1 MLSSAPA
8 RYTVPAFYTTESIRA
23 FFFEHDLN
31 GLHQVDKIEP
41 YRPISHIPRVH
52 LHALVVGGV
61 TPPAD
66 LPKSG
71 NAGRDEVVICNVVAV
86 FYNFLLYDGA
96 RSNETHLAADDV
108 ENLGELVKT
117 GAAKK
122 MSDARDARVVLEFKI
137 AFPLF
142 ARRRVLREVLCKA
155 RLRILDHRSKFIAR
169 ERFPVTSDAAM
180 RKGDR
185 PRIINIDGNGNRNH
199 DGRNQGEPQ
208 DAAHEIK
215 RPLDKAVKSA
225 VQIIMRL
232 EEDDLLADETDG
244 GEPPHGD
251 ADEIRRDNN
260 ARNEWL
266 NAIDEAHL
274 RVRVEPGR
282 GDHDIAHARGADDAL
297 CIVKTAEDGVFL
309 RERLADGMVVKE
321 SDEPIVKPRVE
332 LKRADDAFRRPSRP
346 NKEHRHTEE
355 SERVDAFP
363 ADITPRPKE

>member
-1 MLSSAPA
+1 MTFFRS
-8 RYTVPAFYTTESIRA
+8 THSIRA
-23 FFFEHDLN
+23 FFFEHDLH
-31 GLHQVDKIEP
+31 GLDKVDEIEP
-41 YRPISHIPRVH
+41 YRPISHIPRIH

-71 NAGRDEVVICNVVAV
+71 NAGRNEVVVRDVVAV

-108 ENLGELVKT
+108 EDLREFVEAGTAQEV
-117 GAAKK
+117 
-122 MSDARDARVVLEFKI
+122 SDACDTRVVLELKI
-137 AFPLF
+137 PFPLF
-142 ARRRVLREVLCKA
+142 ARRRVLREVLCETC
-155 RLRILDHRSKFIAR
+155 LGVLDHRSKFIAR

-185 PRIINIDGNGNRNH
+185 PRVVDIDGDRNRKH

-225 VQIIMRL
+225 AQIIMRL

-251 ADEIRRDNN
+251 ADEVRRDDN
-260 ARNEWL
+260 ARDERL
-266 NAIDEAHL
+266 DAIDEAYL

-282 GDHDIAHARGADDAL
+282 GDHDVAHARGANDAL
-297 CIVKTAEDGVFL
+297 RIVKTAEDGVFR
-309 RERLADGMVVKE
+309 RECLADRMVVEE
-321 SDEPIVKPRVE
+321 SDDPIVKPRVE
-332 LKRADDAFRRPSRP
+332 LKRADDSFRRPSRP
-346 NKEHRHTEE
+346 DKEHRHTEE

-363 ADITPRPKE
+363 TDITPRPKE